1 MNIKKRLHLYWIYIY
16 IYIYLSE
23 NVFSTLEKF
32 HITCR
37 TVDPLFNCDAV
48 SISYS
53 TAVSGYKYGEQKEQS
68 KVEDLKKRG
77 SRTPFLRVFHENQ
90 SLISSPHR
98 TLARKRKPFR
108 PMENGENYIRRSRR
122 TRGWMRGC
130 TLSVDMS

>member
-16 IYIYLSE
+16 IFICLRM
-23 NVFSTLEKF
+23 FSA
-32 HITCR
+32 
-37 TVDPLFNCDAV
+37 PLKNFISQHVEPWIPFNCDAV